1 MKLEIETTQDK
12 DGIQL
17 HIKDGLFTSTHVL
30 PRSDKLISTIARIIA
45 KQIRL
50 E

>member
-1 MKLEIETTQDK
+1 MKLEIEVTLDK
-12 DGIQL
+12 HGANV
-17 HIKDGLFTSTHVL
+17 HVKDGLFTSTHAL
-30 PRSDKLISTIARIIA
+30 PRSKSLINDISKVIA